1 MANTC
6 PFRDSLFTSESVDS
20 NSPKRKKRKKKY
32 IYMDIYRTT
41 LDGNKGPPPT
51 VSDQ

>member
-20 NSPKRKKRKKKY
+20 NSPKRKEKKY
-32 IYMDIYRTT
+32 MCMDIYRTT